1 MIHAQFASSAPIAIV
16 GQTLSDEP
24 LLRRIARYE
33 GRAPLQI
40 AHHKALSA
48 ELEASAIV
56 DPGDDPEKALQISE
70 RSEALRKGFLKRSP
84 NHDLV
89 NYHEKSVTE
98 AAVGIPEPTVGAAVA
113 TIAHEVR
120 QPLAAMVM
128 SATAGLRWLKSSQP
142 NLDEVRAA
150 FERIVRDGHR
160 ATEMIANVRA
170 NFGKDR
176 CKKARV
182 NVNTLIGEVLALVQ
196 EELESRRISVR
207 SELSDN
213 VPEVMAERVQLQ
225 QVFLNVV
232 MNAIDAMSMVPI
244 SCERRLIVKSEFD
257 AHAVTIALEDS
268 GTGIAPSYVERIFD
282 PFFTTKSD
290 GMGMGLSI
298 CRSIVEI
305 HGGRLWFS
313 PLSPHGTTFYV
324 QLPAHTKN
332 HEHRRCL

>member
-1 MIHAQFASSAPIAIV
+1 MAHAQFASSAPIAFV

-98 AAVGIPEPTVGAAVA
+98 AAVRIPEPTVGAAVA

-128 SATAGLRWLKSSQP
+128 SANAGLRWLKSSQP
-142 NLDEVRAA
+142 NLDEVRSA

-160 ATEMIANVRA
+160 ANEMIANVRA

-176 CKKARV
+176 CEKARV
-182 NVNTLIGEVLALVQ
+182 NVNTLIGEVLGVVQ

-207 SELSDN
+207 NELIDSL
-213 VPEVMAERVQLQ
+213 PEVMADRVQLQ
-225 QVFLNVV
+225 QVFLNLV
-232 MNAIDAMSMVPI
+232 MNAIDAMSATR
-244 SCERRLIVKSEFD
+244 SERRLMVKSQL
-257 AHAVTIALEDS
+257 HAYGVTIAVEDS
-268 GTGIAPSYVERIFD
+268 GTGIAPSYVDRIFD
-282 PFFTTKSD
+282 PFFTTKPD

-298 CRSIVEI
+298 CRSIIES

-313 PLSPHGTTFYV
+313 PLNPHGTTFYV
-324 QLPAHTKN
+324 QLPPSPRGTIAAV
-332 HEHRRCL
+332 R

>member
-1 MIHAQFASSAPIAIV
+1 VTQFGFDCQRAKAADA
-16 GQTLSDEP
+16 TLCDETH
-24 LLRRIARYE
+24 E
-33 GRAPLQI
+33 GRAPLAI
-40 AHHKALSA
+40 GRHKVLSA
-48 ELEASAIV
+48 LRHGKELEASTIV
-56 DPGDDPEKALQISE
+56 YPGDDPEKAL
-70 RSEALRKGFLKRSP
+70 KRSP
-84 NHDLV
+84 KHHLV
-89 NYHEKSVTE
+89 DYHERSVRKGAT
-98 AAVGIPEPTVGAAVA
+98 GIPEPTVASAA
-113 TIAHEVR
+113 IAHEVR
-120 QPLAAMVM
+120 QPLAAMVV
-128 SATAGLRWLKSSQP
+128 SANAGLRWLKRSQP
-142 NLDEVRAA
+142 NLDEAGAA

-160 ATEMIANVRA
+160 ANEIIANVRA
-170 NFGKDR
+170 IFGKDR
-176 CKKARV
+176 GEKARV

-196 EELESRRISVR
+196 EELESRRISVW

-232 MNAIDAMSMVPI
+232 MNAIDAMSMVPA

-257 AHAVTIALEDS
+257 AHAVTIAVEDS

-290 GMGMGLSI
+290 GMGIGLSI

-332 HEHRRCL
+332 HEH